1 MRDPRDRGIQFPP
14 QKPANEQTLSAST
27 PDAPPCAGP
36 DRRLRAPR
44 LRLPA
49 GTVDCHAHVFG
60 PRERF
65 PFSPERSY
73 TPEDCTVD
81 DYRALLDTLGID
93 RCVIVH
99 GGAHGTDNSATLAAL
114 QSMGARARGVA
125 VIRPGLG
132 DEALDALHAGGMRGC
147 RISSVVRGGARFEH
161 LEDLA
166 RETHRLGWHLLM
178 HLHRSDELVELAPRL
193 RALANPFV
201 LDHLAH
207 VLGSE
212 GPSAPGFQALLS
224 LLDTDR
230 CWVKLA
236 SLYRS
241 SALPYPHEDMLPMIH
256 AVVRARPDRII
267 WGTNWPHP
275 IYRGPMPNDADLVDL
290 LPSWIP
296 DEGVRHRVL
305 VDNPARLYGF
315 DLSE

>member
-1 MRDPRDRGIQFPP
+1 MAEPGDARALNDSPAVPP
-14 QKPANEQTLSAST
+14 MNDALTAPTAEAPA
-27 PDAPPCAGP
+27 CAGP
-36 DRRLRAPR
+36 DRALRAPR

-65 PFSPERSY
+65 PFSAERSY
-73 TPEDCTVD
+73 TPEDCTVE
-81 DYRALLDTLGID
+81 DYRALLDNLGID

-99 GGAHGTDNSATLAAL
+99 GGAHGTDNAVTLDAL
-114 QSMGARARGVA
+114 RAMGPRARGVA

-166 RETHRLGWHLLM
+166 RETHRLGWHVLI
-178 HLHRSDELVELAPRL
+178 HLHRSEELVDLAPRL
-193 RALANPFV
+193 RAIPNPFV
-201 LDHLAH
+201 LDHLGH
-207 VLGSE
+207 VLGAE
-212 GPSAPGFQALLS
+212 GTASPGFRALLA
-224 LLDTDR
+224 LLDTGR

-241 SALPYPHEDMLPMIH
+241 SAEPYPHADMLPMIH
-256 AVVRARPDRII
+256 AVVAARPDRVI

-275 IYRGPMPNDADLVDL
+275 IYRGAMPNDADLVDL
-290 LPSWIP
+290 LPRWIP
-296 DEGVRHRVL
+296 DEAIRHRVL
-305 VDNPARLYGF
+305 VDNPAALYGF
-315 DLSE
+315 AV